1 MDIDKDAYEAG
12 KTASKAKKTPKKKPI
27 SDSQAAAFD
36 LTADYIAGRTLAD
49 QKLQAFNKGLKDR
62 LKEARAFASV
72 EFSNS
77 SFELPAS
84 PFIKMLPPS
93 EEEEEEEGSFMGLL
107 YGYQTVEITQV

>member
-1 MDIDKDAYEAG
+1 MSDLRDKVN
-12 KTASKAKKTPKKKPI
+12 SSKKTPKKKPI

-93 EEEEEEEGSFMGLL
+93 EEEEEEGSFMGLL
-107 YGYQTVEITQV
+107 YGYQTIEVTQV